1 MANIKNNMQ
10 LHIIG
15 GFLGSG
21 KTTAIIGA
29 ARYLA
34 AQGKSVGVITN
45 DQGRHLVDTAILRA
59 ELLPAME
66 VTGGCFCCHFDDLN
80 DRLKDLIS
88 QHHPDVIFAESV
100 GSCADVVATVVRPLL
115 EMEVGAVKPNSYT
128 VFADARLLYRF
139 LHGQEMPF
147 SDGINYIF
155 GKQIEEA
162 GLLFVNKV
170 DLVDAARLEEMVAF
184 ARASYPQKDIIAAS
198 ALSEP
203 DIVGWVDGLQAG
215 RFPAPVRSLDIDYDV
230 YAQGE
235 AGLGWVEREY
245 SLSANAERMPTIIQS
260 ILARWVDTIRMH
272 QWMDGH
278 VKVIVSSPAG
288 SQKISLAQSGGLV
301 ADDELH
307 NYPLDDIAQA
317 KQVTVL
323 LNMLVEDKPD
333 HILQHMHAGIVEVTE
348 KGNARC
354 EVLHTFERVPGYP
367 KPTHRIS
374 GVI

>member
-1 MANIKNNMQ
+1 MQ

-34 AQGKSVGVITN
+34 IQGKSVGVITN

-66 VTGGCFCCHFDDLN
+66 VSGGCFCCHFDDLN

-88 QHHPDVIFAESV
+88 QHQPDVIFAESV

-115 EMEVGAVKPNSYT
+115 EMEVGAVKPSSYT
-128 VFADARLLYRF
+128 VFADARLLDRYLR
-139 LHGQEMPF
+139 GQEMPF

-162 GLLFVNKV
+162 GLLFINKV
-170 DLVDAARLEEMVAF
+170 DLMDATRLDALVAF
-184 ARASYPQKDIIAAS
+184 AGASYPQKDIIAAS

-203 DIVGWVDGLQAG
+203 DIMTWVDGLQAG
-215 RFPAPVRSLDIDYDV
+215 RYPPPVRSLDIDYDL

-235 AGLGWVEREY
+235 AGLGWVDCEY
-245 SLSANAERMPTIIQS
+245 QLSANAERMSAIIQS
-260 ILARWVDTIRMH
+260 ILVRWLETIRTH
-272 QWMDGH
+272 RWMNGH
-278 VKVIVSSPAG
+278 VKVVISCVNG
-288 SQKISLAQSGGLV
+288 SQKISLAQSGEQV
-301 ADDELH
+301 AEDELRH
-307 NYPLDDIAQA
+307 FPSGDVAQA
-317 KQVTVL
+317 ERATVL
-323 LNMLVEDKPD
+323 LNMLVEDKPE
-333 HILQHMHAGIVEVTE
+333 HMLQHMHAGIMEIAE
-348 KGNARC
+348 KENARC
-354 EVLHTFERVPGYP
+354 EVIRAFERIPGYP

-374 GVI
+374 DAI